1 MSIVAMKRKSVILY
15 GSNVSGK
22 PTNGNG
28 DLWINRGPFG
38 RNTNHTPVVSPG
50 TNGFS
55 LNGSNRNVGR
65 VGQTYAMSKNGT
77 PFRGIHPYG
86 WGGTGGQYYRA
97 EPVLNALQVETLG
110 NQWEFNKPSVL
121 STAGMLRTRF
131 KWLYGG
137 KYPNYIVKDMYTG
150 NLTQNASEGVYLAN
164 LASASTCT
172 LDVNNQA
179 KYAATCINNS
189 SGCTNR
195 LSVVKR
201 TYDDVAA
208 QSSYGKPPKVAVDQ
222 GTYLL
227 YLTKNCSNK
236 QEPVVKQASG
246 MNPCIYGCGGVGL
259 DVQASPQ
266 S

>member
-15 GSNVSGK
+15 GANVSGK
-22 PTNGNG
+22 PTNANG

-38 RNTNHTPVVSPG
+38 RNGSERPVVSAG
-50 TNGFS
+50 NNGFS
-55 LNGSNRNVGR
+55 INGSNRNVGR
-65 VGQTYAMSKNGT
+65 VGKTYGMSKNGT
-77 PFRGIHPYG
+77 PFRGVNPLG
-86 WGGTGGQYYRA
+86 AGGTGGRYYQA
-97 EPVLNALQVETLG
+97 EPVFNSAEADTLG

-131 KWLYGG
+131 KWLYYG
-137 KYPNYIVKDMYTG
+137 KYPNYVVKDMYTG
-150 NLTQNASEGVYLAN
+150 NLTDNASEGVYTAK

-179 KYAATCINNS
+179 KYAANCINNS

-195 LSVVKR
+195 LSVVRR

-208 QSSYGKPPKVAVDQ
+208 QTSYGKPPKVAVDQ
-222 GTYLL
+222 STYLL

-236 QEPVVKQASG
+236 GTPVEKSG
-246 MNPCIYGCGGVGL
+246 SNSCIYGCGAPE
-259 DVQASPQ
+259 Q
-266 S
+266 